1 MDALIPAA
9 GRGARLDRPGT
20 PKPLVEIDGVPLIV
34 RTLRQMQAA
43 GVTRVVIVTGY
54 RAAQVRQ
61 VIRATPGLTLDLE
74 FVYNRRWRHGLGA
87 SVIAARDRFS
97 GPFLLAMADH
107 VYDPPLIARL
117 AAAEPVPEGL
127 VAAVDH
133 DPTRIFDLADA
144 VKVRLEAGRP
154 VAFTRHLD
162 APAVDA
168 GLFLAT
174 PAIFAALEACAAT
187 DLAHGVDALARQGR
201 VRQIPVGHAGWDD
214 VDTPAA
220 LVHAALR
227 LRALRRQ
234 RAARTVEPT
243 PEVVFETGR
252 AVPTQVIVQRGAA
265 ARPSLHGVVPA
276 ASASSPVFVFTD
288 ETVNGLYGDA
298 FVDDL
303 RAAGHT
309 VHRIVMPD
317 GEEAKTVSNY
327 AHLVERVLSKGIDER
342 SVLISLGGGVVCNVC
357 GFVAATLYR
366 GIGLVHVPTTL
377 MAQCDAAI
385 SHKQAVN
392 GARGKNMVGAYY
404 APQRIIVDVDV
415 LQTQTDRALRD
426 GLAEVLKHALAQD
439 SGYLQALMD
448 PTLELRDPAFLEW
461 VVRHNIELKCRLMA
475 VDPQEKTDG
484 MVLQY
489 GHTVGHPI
497 EHLSGYAL
505 THGEAVAV
513 GMIIAARVAHLMGA
527 LDAEGVQQHLDLI
540 RRWGL
545 PSQVPPSVRTADILK
560 ALTFNKT
567 WRTEGTRMALVDAP
581 GQLWQVSG
589 AFGIPVSES
598 LIATAID
605 QTRGAQHAEPIDRP
619 SDRRD
624 HRRGQRHR
632 QGVRGTLRHAGAAR
646 ARPGTPQRAAPT
658 ARC

>member
-20 PKPLVEIDGVPLIV
+20 PKPLVEVDGVPLIL

-43 GVTRVVIVTGY
+43 GVTRAVIVTGF
-54 RAAQVRQ
+54 RSAQVRLALSA
-61 VIRATPGLTLDLE
+61 VPGLNINLE
-74 FVYNRRWRHGLGA
+74 FVYNRRWRFGLG
-87 SVIAARDRFS
+87 SSLLAARDRFD

-107 VYDPPLIARL
+107 IYDAPLIARM
-117 AAAEPVPEGL
+117 AAAVPELDGL
-127 VAAVDH
+127 VALVDH
-133 DPTRIFDLADA
+133 APDRIFDLDDA
-144 VKVRLEAGRP
+144 VKVVCEGGRP
-154 VAFTRHLD
+154 VRFLRHSN
-162 APAVDA
+162 APAADA

-174 PAIFAALEACAAT
+174 PALFDALAACDAL
-187 DLAHGVDALARQGR
+187 DLAHGVDLMAQQGR
-201 VRQIPVGHAGWDD
+201 VRQLTAGNAEWDD

-220 LVHAALR
+220 LVHAELR
-227 LRALRRQ
+227 LRARRRQ
-234 RAARTVEPT
+234 QAARTSEAQPT
-243 PEVVFETGR
+243 FTFQTGR
-252 AVPTQVIVQRGAA
+252 PVTTDVVVQRGAVSQ
-265 ARPSLHGVVPA
+265 PSRYGVVPA

-288 ETVNGLYGDA
+288 ETVNGLYGDG
-298 FVDDL
+298 FVRDL
-303 RAAGHT
+303 EDAGHR
-309 VHRIVMPD
+309 VHRIVIPD

-404 APQRIIVDVDV
+404 APQRIIIDVDV

-439 SGYLQALMD
+439 AAYLEWLME
-448 PTLELRDPAFLEW
+448 PTLDLRDPAFLER
-461 VVRHNIELKCRLMA
+461 VVRRNIALKCAIMA
-475 VDPQEKTDG
+475 VDPQEKAEG

-505 THGEAVAV
+505 THGEAVAI
-513 GMIIAARVAHLMGA
+513 GMLIAARVARIMGA
-527 LDAEGVQQHLDLI
+527 LDDAGVAAHHALLM
-540 RRWGL
+540 RWGL
-545 PSQVPPSVRTADILK
+545 PTQVPSSVRTTDILK
-560 ALTFNKT
+560 ALTYNKT

-581 GQLWQVSG
+581 GQLWCVSD
-589 AFGIPVSES
+589 AHAIPVCDAV
-598 LIATAID
+598 IADAVD
-605 QTRGAQHAEPIDRP
+605 ATRGAIDEAIHAKIDHR
-619 SDRRD
+619 DD

-632 QGVRGTLRHAGAAR
+632 ARVHGALRGPAVGAEDRAGDR
-646 ARPGTPQRAAPT
+646 VGSSTRPP
-658 ARC
+658 

>member
-20 PKPLVEIDGVPLIV
+20 PKPLVEVDGVPLIV

-54 RAAQVRQ
+54 RSAQVRQ
-61 VIRATPGLTLDLE
+61 GILDTPGLNLTLE
-74 FVYNRRWRHGLGA
+74 FVYNRRWRYGLGESIR
-87 SVIAARDRFS
+87 SVHDRLD

-107 VYDPPLIARL
+107 VYDAPLIARM
-117 AAAEPVPEGL
+117 AAAEPEPDGV

-133 DPTRIFDLADA
+133 QPERIFDLDDA
-144 VKVRLEAGRP
+144 VKVCLEGGRP
-154 VAFTRHLD
+154 ARFARH
-162 APAVDA
+162 ATAEAADA

-174 PAIFAALEACAAT
+174 PALFDALRDCAAT
-187 DLAHGVDALARQGR
+187 DLAHGVDHLAQQGR
-201 VRQIPVGHAGWDD
+201 VRQLPVGHAGWDD

-220 LVHAALR
+220 LVHAELR

-234 RAARTVEPT
+234 QAARTVEPT
-243 PEVVFETGR
+243 PRFVFETGR
-252 AVPTQVIVQRGAA
+252 AVPTEVIVQRGAV
-265 ARPSLHGVVPA
+265 ARPSQFGVVPA

-298 FVDDL
+298 FVGDL
-303 RAAGHT
+303 RDAGHT
-309 VHRIVMPD
+309 VHRIVVPD

-327 AHLVERVLSKGIDER
+327 AHLVERVLGKGIDEK

-385 SHKQAVN
+385 SHNQAVN

-439 SGYLQALMD
+439 AGYLRDLMD
-448 PTLELRDPAFLEW
+448 PTLELRDPAFLEH

-475 VDPQEKTDG
+475 VDPQEKAEG

-513 GMIIAARVAHLMGA
+513 GMVIAARVAHLMGA
-527 LDAEGVQQHLDLI
+527 LDADGVQRHLDVI

-545 PSQVPPSVRTADILK
+545 PTQVPADVRTADILK
-560 ALTFNKT
+560 ALTYNKT
-567 WRTEGTRMALVDAP
+567 WRTEGTRMALVDGP
-581 GQLWQVSG
+581 GRLWRVSG
-589 AFGIPVSES
+589 AYAIPVSET
-598 LIATAID
+598 LIATAVD
-605 QTRGAQHAEPIDRP
+605 QTRGETHERST

-632 QGVRGTLRHAGAAR
+632 TGVRGAVRRPGAAST
-646 ARPGTPQRAAPT
+646 RPGPARRTPQTPGG
-658 ARC
+658 